1 MTTILWVTII
11 VLVVLAIVETAAN
24 YWLKAFTADE
34 VLLESSVINEENA
47 S

>member
-11 VLVVLAIVETAAN
+11 VLVVLAIVETSAN

-34 VLLESSVINEENA
+34 VLLETLVMNEEDA

>member
-1 MTTILWVTII
+1 MTTILWITII

-34 VLLESSVINEENA
+34 VLLDSRVINEEDV